1 MCVDNLKERMWYET
15 SCEPKRKDHR
25 EKHEY
30 WCRKIDEITPDVN
43 YFRFYKNTT
52 IRLGFIVTC
61 EVTNYRHQGGTRL
74 YSSRKS
80 SCIEALK
87 DIYIQIRDLL

>member
-25 EKHEY
+25 AKHEY